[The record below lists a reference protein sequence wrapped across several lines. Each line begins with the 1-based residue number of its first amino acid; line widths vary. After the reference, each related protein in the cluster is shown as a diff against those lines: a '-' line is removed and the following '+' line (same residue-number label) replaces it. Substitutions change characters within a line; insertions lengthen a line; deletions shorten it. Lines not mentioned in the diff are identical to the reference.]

1 MSPKQIGRP
10 MKYRDLL
17 LALETH
23 ELYTPAKVADFAVER
38 GFIPEDFVARQRVRI
53 AMGRYTN
60 NHRFPDEGD
69 GLVSSPGQAPTPGWF
84 GWRYRQTAM
93 ASEETHD

>member
-1 MSPKQIGRP
+1 MCSRPIGRP
-10 MKYRDLL
+10 LKYRSLL

-23 ELYTPAKVADFAVER
+23 ELYTPAKVADFAIEH
-38 GFIPEDFVARQRVRI
+38 GFIPEEFEARQRVRI

-60 NHRFPDEGD
+60 NHGFPDEGD

-84 GWRYRQTAM
+84 GWRYRQTVLE
-93 ASEETHD
+93 SED